1 MHAVRCGTF
10 NPQSKRVSGATART
24 AVNHVASAIV
34 ASGRPDPTRNAAG
47 KTDVRILR
55 QSKAYREVDPPTRH
69 QKALPPEVY
78 RVILESAASPRSAAR
93 ATLLAGALFFGCRS
107 CEYSKV
113 PRKEQKTRP
122 LRACDFDFR
131 SGARIIPHDDPAIF
145 HADTVVAKFASQK
158 SGVYEDEIPMDKTTD
173 PALNPVALWATTITR
188 LRSYPDYDPRWPV
201 FTYFN
206 AETSRFHPIRSSE
219 IEGDIKRAVSAIGRD
234 TLGFGPDDVGTHS
247 NRSALAM
254 QLYLQGVPPYTI
266 MLIGRWRSD
275 AFLSYIEKQ
284 CKEFTKGMS
293 QIMLTLDSFYH
304 LPTHR
309 QQPSPST
316 ASSST
321 PKARPNR
328 RDAHFVHFGRLNA
341 LRSRWNK

>member
-1 MHAVRCGTF
+1 MHHDACDYSQHLPGLHNVLSIVPLPPTITSWIGSLAQNKPKRKVLPHRHTISTLAAGVSGWSSSNGAKSPIPIWDELEAPQKVQLLGAFMHAVRCGTF

-158 SGVYEDEIPMDKTTD
+158 S
-173 PALNPVALWATTITR
+173 
-188 LRSYPDYDPRWPV
+188 
-201 FTYFN
+201 
-206 AETSRFHPIRSSE
+206 
-219 IEGDIKRAVSAIGRD
+219 
-234 TLGFGPDDVGTHS
+234 
-247 NRSALAM
+247 
-254 QLYLQGVPPYTI
+254 
-266 MLIGRWRSD
+266 
-275 AFLSYIEKQ
+275 
-284 CKEFTKGMS
+284 
-293 QIMLTLDSFYH
+293 
-304 LPTHR
+304 
-309 QQPSPST
+309 
-316 ASSST
+316 
-321 PKARPNR
+321 
-328 RDAHFVHFGRLNA
+328 
-341 LRSRWNK
+341 